1 METKPLYKVENRVEP
16 TTFSLTL
23 SMTRI
28 ENMMWSLQADF
39 AILAKQQKEAYAC
52 LTTILR
58 MVEGMP
64 EPSPITEEI
73 RDQVMAFVRMQKGEQ
88 DDSHL

>member
-1 METKPLYKVENRVEP
+1 
-16 TTFSLTL
+16 
-23 SMTRI
+23 
-28 ENMMWSLQADF
+28 
-39 AILAKQQKEAYAC
+39 
-52 LTTILR
+52 